1 MSNHLLTVLFSRSRL
16 MLQYTEDI
24 GAALVCVQRREKKQM
39 SATFRVPTE
48 SQFGEDWIGLEGGR
62 ADAVMGFSQMGGT
75 VTCYSARMS
84 SSRESPHIQRDI
96 FNPPPAPKIK
106 SPKVKKRLPGWVTLG
121 KVELR
126 IDP

>member
-1 MSNHLLTVLFSRSRL
+1 MSNHLLTVLSSRSSL

-84 SSRESPHIQRDI
+84 SSST
-96 FNPPPAPKIK
+96 A
-106 SPKVKKRLPGWVTLG
+106 LPNAQ
-121 KVELR
+121 KQF
-126 IDP
+126 

>member
-1 MSNHLLTVLFSRSRL
+1 

-84 SSRESPHIQRDI
+84 SSRESSHIQRDI
-96 FNPPPAPKIK
+96 FQPLPPPAPKIK
-106 SPKVKKRLPGWVTLG
+106 KVPR
-121 KVELR
+121 
-126 IDP
+126 